1 MSLSFSRVKDFASKV
16 KDTVASNV
24 NSIVQNN
31 PALSHAGSS
40 IKEGFSEVIS
50 SVKSTSAAVGKQI
63 ADNLT
68 TKTNSSVSV
77 SIRGSEVRYVVDN
90 MGILCMT
97 LVTCREALR

>member
-1 MSLSFSRVKDFASKV
+1 MSFSFSRVKDFASKV
-16 KDTVASNV
+16 KDTVTSNV
-24 NSIVQNN
+24 TSIVQNN
-31 PALSHAGSS
+31 PTLSHAGSS

-77 SIRGSEVRYVVDN
+77 SIRGSEIRYIVDN
-90 MGILCMT
+90 MGVLCMT

>member
-1 MSLSFSRVKDFASKV
+1 MSFSFSRVKDFASKV

-50 SVKSTSAAVGKQI
+50 SVKSTSAAVQI